1 MILIILIGLDQDYQE
16 IQPNRETRGVAF
28 HLAREN
34 PDKPDMRSHEAH
46 RLLFPPFFLFVS
58 VIAQNPSG
66 LSGLATA
73 RSYLSSQTP
82 ELMVSISTV
91 STKPFGFGG
100 KPHKPRPTVENT
112 PRIYIG
118 ELRGIATTPFGAL
131 ALAREATISLLVNGK
146 PETIDVVCDPRNYGG
161 DGQRFFLCP
170 VCSRKVQHLYLPREG
185 EQLTCRRCA
194 GLTYRSQLTKRR
206 GLHRARDLRR
216 KLGASEELLAP
227 LPPRPRQH
235 MAAAKYD
242 RLVGQLVAAEAVI
255 ASQLHD
261 MVVRVRRRLKHD
273 RYRDRDNNRART
285 T

>member
-1 MILIILIGLDQDYQE
+1 LPL
-16 IQPNRETRGVAF
+16 TAF
-28 HLAREN
+28 
-34 PDKPDMRSHEAH
+34 
-46 RLLFPPFFLFVS
+46 
-58 VIAQNPSG
+58 
-66 LSGLATA
+66 
-73 RSYLSSQTP
+73 
-82 ELMVSISTV
+82 
-91 STKPFGFGG
+91 
-100 KPHKPRPTVENT
+100 
-112 PRIYIG
+112 
-118 ELRGIATTPFGAL
+118 
-131 ALAREATISLLVNGK
+131 AREATISILVNGK

-242 RLVGQLVAAEAVI
+242 RLVAQLLAAEAVI
-255 ASQLHD
+255 AAQLRD
-261 MVVRVRRRLKHD
+261 MVARVRRRLKHD
-273 RYRDRDNNRART
+273 RYRDRDSNRART
-285 T
+285 VR

>member
-112 PRIYIG
+112 PRIG
-118 ELRGIATTPFGAL
+118 VGDLQGVGRAAAHGLR
-131 ALAREATISLLVNGK
+131 AR
-146 PETIDVVCDPRNYGG
+146 G
-161 DGQRFFLCP
+161 DGPCRHQRQARGDRRRVRCP
-170 VCSRKVQHLYLPREG
+170 QLWRRRAAVLPVPDVLAEGPAFVLPGRAPGVQ
-185 EQLTCRRCA
+185 A
-194 GLTYRSQLTKRR
+194 
-206 GLHRARDLRR
+206 LRR
-216 KLGASEELLAP
+216 PDLQEPAHAP
-227 LPPRPRQH
+227 SWSAPC
-235 MAAAKYD
+235 
-242 RLVGQLVAAEAVI
+242 
-255 ASQLHD
+255 
-261 MVVRVRRRLKHD
+261 
-273 RYRDRDNNRART
+273 ARFT
-285 T
+285 PQARCV

>member
-1 MILIILIGLDQDYQE
+1 
-16 IQPNRETRGVAF
+16 
-28 HLAREN
+28 
-34 PDKPDMRSHEAH
+34 MRS
-46 RLLFPPFFLFVS
+46 
-58 VIAQNPSG
+58 
-66 LSGLATA
+66 A
-73 RSYLSSQTP
+73 RPLP
-82 ELMVSISTV
+82 V
-91 STKPFGFGG
+91 FGKGR
-100 KPHKPRPTVENT
+100 PRKPRPTVENT

-118 ELRGIATTPFGAL
+118 ELRGAACLPLTAF
-131 ALAREATISLLVNGK
+131 AREATVSVLINGK
-146 PETIDVVCDPRNYGG
+146 LEAIDVVCDPRNYGG
-161 DGQRFFLCP
+161 DGQRFFLCAT
-170 VCSRKVQHLYLPREG
+170 CSRKVQHLYLRDER
-185 EQLTCRRCA
+185 LACRRCA
-194 GLTYRSQLTKRR
+194 GLTYRSQHTKRR
-206 GLHRARDLRR
+206 GLHRARDIRR